1 MMPSTADEL
10 FQAELSRRGL
20 AYSIASDGRYK
31 IPLGEIDWHVSLES
45 IRRDFERDG
54 DPAAIARF
62 VEQIVRRQQPAR
74 PGWPE
79 VKPLLRYS
87 LEPSDYDVDFGE
99 ILHERLTENLLKLF
113 VFVSEDESRISWIGT
128 PHLAAWQVSR
138 QEIMAQAEANMDRL
152 ARETT
157 LEVDEIDGV
166 LLGMLSTEE
175 TPFKASLILS
185 PRFREVVEPTL
196 GWPVLVVVPVRDF
209 VYVLSRKNVDFL
221 GRLGGVVL
229 REYQESGHP
238 VTLEVL
244 EVSDAGLKAIGTFA
258 DP

>member
-1 MMPSTADEL
+1 MPSPADEL
-10 FQAELSRRGL
+10 FQAELTRRGL
-20 AYSIASDGRYK
+20 MYSIASDGQYK
-31 IPLGEIDWHVSLES
+31 IPLGEIHWHVSLEN
-45 IRRDFERDG
+45 IRRDFECDG
-54 DPAAIARF
+54 DPAAIAQF
-62 VEQIVRRQQPAR
+62 VEQLIHRQPGDR
-74 PGWPE
+74 PTWPE

-87 LEPSDYDVDFGE
+87 LEPSDYDVDLGE

-113 VFVSEDESRISWIGT
+113 VFASEDGSRISWIGT
-128 PHLAAWQVSR
+128 PHLAEWRISR
-138 QEIMAQAEANMDRL
+138 QEIMAQAEANMDQL

-157 LEVDEIDGV
+157 LEVNEIDGA

-175 TPFKASLILS
+175 TPFKASLILA

-209 VYVLSRKNVDFL
+209 VYVLSRKNADFL
-221 GRLGGVVL
+221 GRLGAVVL

>member
-1 MMPSTADEL
+1 MSTTADEL
-10 FQAELSRRGL
+10 FQAELTRRGL
-20 AYSIASDGRYK
+20 KYSIADDGQYE
-31 IPLGEIDWHVSLES
+31 IALGEMDASVSLAN

-62 VEQIVRRQQPAR
+62 VEQLVRRQQPAR

-99 ILHERLTENLLKLF
+99 ILHEGLTENLLKLF
-113 VFVSEDESRISWIGT
+113 VFVSEDGSRISWIGT
-128 PHLAAWQVSR
+128 PHLTEWQVSR
-138 QEIMAQAEANMDRL
+138 QEIMAQADANMDQL
-152 ARETT
+152 AGETT

-166 LLGMLSTEE
+166 KLGMLSTEE
-175 TPFKASLILS
+175 TPFKGSLILS
-185 PRFREVVEPTL
+185 PRFREIVEPML
-196 GWPVLVVVPVRDF
+196 GWPVLAVVPVRDF
-209 VYVLSRKNVDFL
+209 VYVLARQNIEFL
-221 GRLGGVVL
+221 GRLGGVAL

-244 EVSDAGLKAIGTFA
+244 EVSDQGLKAIGTFA
-258 DP
+258 DS